1 MLFQIKSKQ
10 NRRRYIYYFVNKGR
24 NVFTIMKSKF
34 ATNSFCPVDVNAI
47 IIYPLQEA
55 AA

>member
-10 NRRRYIYYFVNKGR
+10 NRQPYICYFVNKGR

-34 ATNSFCPVDVNAI
+34 ATNLFCPVDVNS
-47 IIYPLQEA
+47 IIYALQ
-55 AA
+55 